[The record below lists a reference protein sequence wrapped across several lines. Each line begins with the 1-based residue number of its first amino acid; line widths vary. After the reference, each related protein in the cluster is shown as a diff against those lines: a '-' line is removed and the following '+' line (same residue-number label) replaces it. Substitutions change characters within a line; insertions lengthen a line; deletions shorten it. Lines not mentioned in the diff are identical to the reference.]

1 MHRVKSAFVVVW
13 DSVSQS
19 NKSRARKE
27 MLMSAAF
34 IQQWQIQSEKLVA
47 NDKERERQENRQW
60 KCNGALVKAVHE
72 QNESK
77 NTHGFCLVSD
87 SLPLTSTQNTWHT
100 GSLISRRASV
110 WTSFLNVPPPL
121 PATWENERKQQ
132 QPRKLKSFF
141 PLPLLPL
148 ERAASQISLCSVPQ
162 WWVCLNG
169 AVDWPTFAFIQF
181 AVHN

>member
-1 MHRVKSAFVVVW
+1 MHCVKSAFVEVW

-47 NDKERERQENRQW
+47 NDKERERRENRQW

-72 QNESK
+72 QSESR
-77 NTHGFCLVSD
+77 NTHCFCLVSD

-110 WTSFLNVPPPL
+110 WTSFLSVPPPL
-121 PATWENERKQQ
+121 PATWEWEEAATAQEVEEFLSSSS
-132 QPRKLKSFF
+132 PAVGESSFTDF
-141 PLPLLPL
+141 SLLS
-148 ERAASQISLCSVPQ
+148 ASVMSMP
-162 WWVCLNG
+162 
-169 AVDWPTFAFIQF
+169 
-181 AVHN
+181 